1 MAELGKKL
9 HWLANQKT
17 EQNWIKVD
25 PYVIVTL
32 ITRQQVNIFQ
42 SIIHQ
47 SIEKCLLYSGN

>member
-1 MAELGKKL
+1 MAELGKIV
-9 HWLANQKT
+9 HWLTNQKT

-42 SIIHQ
+42 PIIHQ
-47 SIEKCLLYSGN
+47 SIEKYLLYSGN

>member
-1 MAELGKKL
+1 MAELGKKI
-9 HWLANQKT
+9 HWLANQKA

-42 SIIHQ
+42 PIIHQ

>member
-42 SIIHQ
+42 SIMHQ

>member
-1 MAELGKKL
+1 MAKKIQFGINRIIIYMYWQNYEQKI

-32 ITRQQVNIFQ
+32 ITRQ
-42 SIIHQ
+42 
-47 SIEKCLLYSGN
+47 